1 MNVEREVLVI
11 LDEVLG
17 LNGRSAAMNRDSPVL
32 GALPELDSIA
42 VVSVITALEKRFGL
56 SIGGDE
62 LSASSFA
69 TVGSIADLVSSKTT
83 A

>member
-17 LNGRSAAMNRDSPVL
+17 LNGRSAAMSRDSPVL

-42 VVSVITALEKRFGL
+42 VVSVITALENRFGL
-56 SIGGDE
+56 EIGGDE

-69 TVGSIADLVSSKTT
+69 TVGAIADLVSSKTT

>member
-1 MNVEREVLVI
+1 MNVDQEVLAI

-17 LNGRSAAMNRDSPVL
+17 LDGRSAAMNRDSPVL

-42 VVSVITALEKRFGL
+42 IVSVITALENRFGL
-56 SIGGDE
+56 EIGHDE
-62 LSASSFA
+62 LNASTFA
-69 TVGSIADLVSSKTT
+69 TVGAIADLVSSKTP